1 MGEKNEEKN
10 LTPHRRGWGW
20 VQKKIKKKSSNVR
33 KGKKNEKFTA
43 PYDVASR
50 PPTR

>member
-20 VQKKIKKKSSNVR
+20 VQKKYQTWRFRLLWKIDKMLLLN
-33 KGKKNEKFTA
+33 NKF
-43 PYDVASR
+43 
-50 PPTR
+50 